1 MSSLEKSTSVGN
13 SNLFETRYAGNRWS
27 SQPEVIKKWDDAE
40 IAKVIVALRER
51 CFGTEEISRDRNDR
65 CPWGIF
71 LKPDNTITMDSNI
84 DNIISVLAFA
94 CFRIKD
100 FKLTELMI
108 RDNSKVHEVNLE
120 KPSKMASDIIVARG
134 ENHAKQSFEE
144 IRNGV
149 RSAIREYCVNSQEL
163 NLRQKGLFIR
173 ANGSYTLNQF
183 EDNTTY
189 LGQIYYKVEN
199 FNLTRIA
206 IGLGFENAPQ
216 FRAAFEG
223 HDV

>member
-1 MSSLEKSTSVGN
+1 MSSSERLTSVGS
-13 SNLFETRYAGNRWS
+13 SNLFETRYAGNQWS

-51 CFGTEEISRDRNDR
+51 CFGTVEISRDRNDL

-71 LKPDNTITMDSNI
+71 LNPDNTITMNSNM
-84 DNIISVLAFA
+84 DIISVLAFA

-108 RDNSKVHEVNLE
+108 RDNIKVHEVNLE

-134 ENHAKQSFEE
+134 ENHAKQSLEE

-149 RSAIREYCVNSQEL
+149 RSAIREYCVGSQEL
-163 NLRQKGLFIR
+163 NLRDMGLFIR
-173 ANGSYTLNQF
+173 ADGSYTLNPHQ
-183 EDNTTY
+183 DNLTY
-189 LGQIYYKVEN
+189 LGQVHYKFEN
-199 FNLTRIA
+199 FNLTRIV
-206 IGLGFENAPQ
+206 IGLGFEGAPQ
-216 FRAAFEG
+216 VRAAFES